1 MISPSAIARGIG
13 HRLFYGWVMLGVAF
27 VGMFVTGPG
36 QTFTVS
42 VFVNPLIEELGLSR
56 TSLAGVY
63 AWGTGVAALGF
74 YFVGRLID
82 RLGPRWMIATI
93 ALCLGLACL
102 LFPLV
107 SGLIS
112 LFFAFTAIRFFGQGA
127 LTLGCN
133 NLVAHWFSRR
143 RGMALSVA
151 TVGFALGSAVYPPAV
166 QWLILQVG
174 WRASWMVLGI
184 LVWGLMIPLAVTLV
198 VNKPEE
204 LGLLPDGDGGTTP
217 GLAAASSEPSPEEAF
232 TVSEALATATFWI
245 LALALSI
252 PSMLITGLIF
262 HQISYFQE
270 QGLDAQSAANIFTVT
285 AVSMVFFMVVF
296 GQLLDRFRTQT
307 VVASGI
313 LTLAAT
319 MWVMR
324 IADTPLLAG
333 LYGVGLGAT
342 LGAMMTTIGFVWPRY
357 FGRTHLSGIQ
367 GTAFTIS
374 IIGASLGPI
383 PFALAFDFLGGYH
396 DAVLGLSLLPLFFG
410 VLVFFTPPARK
421 PGGSPATSG

>member
-1 MISPSAIARGIG
+1 MISPSAIAHGIG
-13 HRLFYGWVMLGVAF
+13 RRLFYGWVMLGVAF

-42 VFVNPLIEELGLSR
+42 VFVNPLLEDLGLSR
-56 TSLAGVY
+56 TSLAGIY
-63 AWGTGVAALGF
+63 AWGTGVAGLGL

-82 RLGPRWMIATI
+82 RFGPRWMIAAL

-133 NLVAHWFSRR
+133 NLVAQWFSRR
-143 RGMALSVA
+143 RGMALSIA
-151 TVGFALGSAVYPPAV
+151 TGGFALGSAVYPPAV

-184 LVWGLMIPLAVTLV
+184 LVLGLMVPLAVILV

-204 LGLLPDGDGGTTP
+204 LGLLPDGDGATAP
-217 GLAAASSEPSPEEAF
+217 ALAAASSEPSPDEAF
-232 TVSEALATATFWI
+232 TVSEALATPTFWI
-245 LALALSI
+245 LALSLAI

-262 HQISYFQE
+262 HQISYFQG

-285 AVSMVFFMVVF
+285 AVSMVFFMGVF
-296 GQLLDRFRTQT
+296 GQLLDRFQT
-307 VVASGI
+307 RAVVGVGI
-313 LTLAAT
+313 LTLAVT

-342 LGAMMTTIGFVWPRY
+342 SGAIMTTTGFVWPRY
-357 FGRTHLSGIQ
+357 FGRKNLSGIQ
-367 GTAFTIS
+367 GAAFTVS

-383 PFALAFDFLGGYH
+383 PFAVAYDFLGGYH
-396 DAVLGLSLLPLFFG
+396 DAVLGLSLLPLCFG

-421 PGGSPATSG
+421 PGRTRAASG